1 MNRTSVENEVQP
13 GRGKSREE
21 FRGEHVA
28 FEAIA
33 AAARGDE
40 VARNVS
46 TTLGQRVHMVECGDI
61 EFEGGGAVHA
71 APAAITHC
79 GALDRSLLSVGVQS
93 PGVARDSGDAGK
105 GDAVTLSTPGQG
117 HLAEKAKPRDGQ
129 ASHHGARQKTRRNS
143 RDRDITT
150 CGALALASRGP
161 NLVVGSLSSLSSVN
175 ERTLPL
181 MSISMQCTCRMR
193 KWPSSTKVERQA
205 TA

>member
-1 MNRTSVENEVQP
+1 MHRASVQDEVRARP
-13 GRGKSREE
+13 RETREE
-21 FRGEHVA
+21 VSREHVA
-28 FEAIA
+28 LEAVA
-33 AAARGDE
+33 AAAGGDE
-40 VARNVS
+40 VAGNVS

-129 ASHHGARQKTRRNS
+129 ASHHGARQKTLRNS

-175 ERTLPL
+175 ERTAAAHEHINAVHVPHAQEAEFV
-181 MSISMQCTCRMR
+181 IR
-193 KWPSSTKVERQA
+193 RQA